1 MDSLR
6 RLLQIAPPALPYGI
20 SFMLSRILF
29 AVALALA
36 LGGCASIAPHDL
48 AAETVASFHVKEV
61 AVVFPPGARL
71 NYTPAENDLAEMKGL
86 SAGAAELDALVA
98 SPEGQAYIRQR
109 ATQKTQAAFQRKV
122 TPLLQGPVPARVEVA
137 VLNIDVPGLARTV
150 LLGGPAF
157 LKARISLTKLST
169 GAVVATMPDKTV
181 GASRAGGPI
190 GGLTQAAME
199 SSGLAREPYD
209 RLAET
214 LAGDYANWLLKKE

>member
-1 MDSLR
+1 M
-6 RLLQIAPPALPYGI
+6 IA
-20 SFMLSRILF
+20 RIF
-29 AVALALA
+29 ITLALA
-36 LGGCASIAPHDL
+36 LMLAGCATIAPHDL
-48 AAETVASFHVKEV
+48 SAETVASFHVKEV
-61 AVVFPPGARL
+61 AVVFPPDARL
-71 NYTPAENDLAEMKGL
+71 NYTPAENDLAERKGL

-109 ATQKTQAAFQRKV
+109 ATQKMQAAFQTRV
-122 TPLLQGPVPARVEVA
+122 TPLLRGPVPARVEVA

-157 LKARISLTKLST
+157 LKARISLTNLST
-169 GAVVATMPDKTV
+169 GGVVATMPDKTV

-190 GGLTQAAME
+190 GGLVQGAME
-199 SSGLAREPYD
+199 SSGAVREPYD